1 MDIADPAVAY
11 EQLKRETAEMFGYD
25 LANLSLTQGLQLD
38 LVSLLRLEV
47 DTMQGAVLAGEK
59 VDLQR
64 LVAAHGLLRQM
75 LPAQALV
82 APAAAADH
90 DFSGAHAELAR
101 LLDGRIEAL
110 EHKMARDPDAARAE
124 FEAKLQRA
132 IEKHSSRDVFDASNT
147 DALKTACSDASQNDE
162 GVTLPP
168 SAAPDA
174 PAGGGEPPV
183 LIESPDHRRTVRQ
196 TPPPPPPP
204 RRSVEEVNAEPPPD
218 HYLKQPDGE
227 WRQFIGPDG
236 EIRSPWFVPHG

>member
-168 SAAPDA
+168 SAAPTA
-174 PAGGGEPPV
+174 PAGGGEPPL
-183 LIESPDHRRTVRQ
+183 LIEPPPQPAPPPPQRAETDIERMTRINS
-196 TPPPPPPP
+196 TPPP
-204 RRSVEEVNAEPPPD
+204 S
-218 HYLKQPDGE
+218 HYLKSTEPEPWRDYVNSDGS
-227 WRQFIGPDG
+227 INT
-236 EIRSPWFVPHG
+236 SPRRRY